1 MSGLNGDGNMWNLN
15 DQELVLA
22 CLERNLIQNIVYD
35 TKLFNQIS
43 DPIQK
48 QMFQDKYMGK
58 LRVKLFQYL
67 VDFDSFNIG
76 YLAVNHA
83 IPREEEVN
91 VIAWR

>member
-1 MSGLNGDGNMWNLN
+1 MESQRPRASVGLFRKKPYSKY
-15 DQELVLA
+15 
-22 CLERNLIQNIVYD
+22 CLRYQIVQSNIRSY
-35 TKLFNQIS
+35 
-43 DPIQK
+43 PK